1 MSSTAEEATTVQ
13 PSRIDRRRAIV
24 ACLMGNL
31 FELFDFGVYGYF
43 AIQIG
48 RAIFPTHD
56 PIVSTLASFATYGV
70 GFLMRPVGAMVLGS
84 YGDRRGRKAALALTI
99 TLMALAT
106 GCTGLVPSYAQAG
119 LWSPILLVLCRLL
132 QGFSTGGE
140 WGGATA
146 FLVEYAPPGRRGL
159 FGSLQQLS
167 TGVAQICSIGSA
179 LTLNSILSTP
189 DLNHWGWRLPF
200 LLGFILAPIGY
211 YLRSKVAES
220 PAFTSTVAAGTVS
233 HSPLREAFTRHRG
246 AVLTCFGLT
255 MIWTV
260 STYIFV
266 TYLPTYAVQALHMTP
281 TVALTATMLG
291 SLTNSAVVPISGY
304 LSDRFGRAPLIVSA
318 AGFLLLPIPLLMFVA
333 GSQTLAAL
341 VCVTLTAGVM
351 LGLYNGAAPG
361 FLCGLFPT
369 EVRYTAL
376 SVGYNGAVMLFGG
389 FAPFIATT
397 LVRQTGSPVAPSF
410 YVVFCAAVSLTVL
423 CLPLKIYRAAARA
436 GQSEIGEVSTASA

>member
-1 MSSTAEEATTVQ
+1 
-13 PSRIDRRRAIV
+13 
-24 ACLMGNL
+24 
-31 FELFDFGVYGYF
+31 
-43 AIQIG
+43 
-48 RAIFPTHD
+48 
-56 PIVSTLASFATYGV
+56 
-70 GFLMRPVGAMVLGS
+70 MRPVGAMVLGS
-84 YGDRRGRKAALALTI
+84 FGDRRGRKAALALTI
-99 TLMALAT
+99 TLMAVAT

-119 LWSPILLVLCRLL
+119 LWSPVLLVLCRLL

-179 LTLNSILSTP
+179 LTLNSVLATP
-189 DLNHWGWRLPF
+189 DLDHWGWRLPF
-200 LLGFILAPIGY
+200 LLGFVLAPIGY
-211 YLRSKVAES
+211 YLRSRVAES
-220 PAFTSTVAAGTVS
+220 PAFTRTMKAGLVS
-233 HSPLREAFTRHRG
+233 HSPLRQAFTVHRG

-266 TYLPTYAVQALHMTP
+266 TYLPTYAVQALHMAP
-281 TVALTATMLG
+281 TTALTATIFG

-318 AGFLLLPIPLLMFVA
+318 AGFLLAPIPLLHYVA
-333 GSQTLAAL
+333 GAQTLGAL
-341 VCVTLTAGVM
+341 IGVAMAAGVL

-361 FLCGLFPT
+361 VLCSLFPT
-369 EVRYTAL
+369 RVRYTAL

-389 FAPFIATT
+389 FAPFIAAT
-397 LVRQTGSPVAPSF
+397 LVRETGSPVAPSF

-423 CLPLKIYRAAARA
+423 CLPLKIYRASARNDETEA
-436 GQSEIGEVSTASA
+436 GETPAMYA